1 MQYRPQNLKGCDKL
15 KTSKI
20 CEVFSLFAD
29 ISTDEA
35 IKYMPIIYAN
45 KKNIEENLK
54 DKTYAEEYSYELE
67 LLCGAKVYY
76 EYLLTKRNDNA
87 SRQSSSS
94 AKVGGVSMSE
104 SSKENIKLSDNVRYA
119 KELCAK
125 YELLATNLFVDK
137 YFLFGSV

>member
-1 MQYRPQNLKGCDKL
+1 M

-35 IKYMPIIYAN
+35 IKYMPVIYAN
-45 KKNIEENLK
+45 KKNIEDNLK
-54 DKTYAEEYSYELE
+54 DKSYAEEYAYELE

-76 EYLLTKRNDNA
+76 EYLLTKKNENVNKH
-87 SRQSSSS
+87 SGSSV
-94 AKVGGVSMSE
+94 KVGGVSMTQN
-104 SSKENIKLSDNVRYA
+104 SKENLKLSDNVRYA